1 MKINFYKSLLPYLPW
16 LTFIFGGFH
25 LIGDLG
31 RQSGY
36 GQLWNVGLFI
46 ALLSQQ
52 YCQRKGAFKF
62 HFLFSNYNLNSYISI
77 VFGYFLGFLL
87 WSASSP

>member
-31 RQSGY
+31 RQSGF

-46 ALLSQQ
+46 AGMLVYSQHF
-52 YCQRKGAFKF
+52 YLNNFVIANYSKGK
-62 HFLFSNYNLNSYISI
+62 LKLRY
-77 VFGYFLGFLL
+77 
-87 WSASSP
+87 